1 METVFS
7 DVLQSVYLDSD
18 NSIVP
23 AFTKIP
29 RGEPTLVIDSTTLD
43 IAVARDVAR
52 QVDQAGAMMVDA
64 PVSGG
69 ECLYAYMSTTK
80 PQTMRLG

>member
-1 METVFS
+1 MTF
-7 DVLQSVYLDSD
+7 LQSVYLDSD

-43 IAVARDVAR
+43 VEVARAVAR

-69 ECLYAYMSTTK
+69 ECIHIYNT
-80 PQTMRLG
+80 